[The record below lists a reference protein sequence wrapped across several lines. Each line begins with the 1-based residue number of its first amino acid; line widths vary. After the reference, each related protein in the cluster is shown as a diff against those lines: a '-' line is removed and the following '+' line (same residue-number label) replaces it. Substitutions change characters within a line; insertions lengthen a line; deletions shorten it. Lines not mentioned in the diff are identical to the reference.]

1 MKKILISIVA
11 ILGIFASQSCSDML
25 ETESDNMVIDPALN
39 NKTDS
44 VFYALGIAQAMQ
56 QLADQY
62 FFVGEMR
69 GELVAT
75 TNYTNTN
82 LRQLSNYSAASTNA
96 YDSAYVYYKVINN
109 CNYYLTHRDT
119 TLYTGAQNVT
129 INEYAAV
136 EAFRAWA
143 YLQLVRTYGDGPD
156 GTGIPFFTHP
166 LTAISEIEN
175 EANFPKKK
183 LADIVAELAPRLEK
197 FSGLAV
203 PYLHT
208 SANSALNI
216 GTPNWS
222 NTQKAFTP
230 SRVFIPVDI
239 VLGELYLENAQYTEA
254 AQHYCKYLCDNKIV
268 SQLISDVKLP
278 AYFQEPE
285 DFAAQYNAFMG
296 NYPSIFQSTA
306 APMDVITYIPMA
318 VSSQNGKTTN
328 VPLAFGHDYYSTD
341 ASRNCP
347 RVENVQ
353 LQPSKDFHLL
363 TDSTDFYYYPE
374 NYGTGSTLLSYP
386 NDVKSMRI
394 GDGRASYSD
403 GNSSGYVI
411 NRDPNDTT
419 RVYIMKPVSA
429 NIILYRASTLYLHL
443 AEAFNRMGYP
453 DAAFAILRNGISTYL
468 EDITNEPV
476 PVYVADPATGEQ
488 VLTGY
493 NDAPEYCYMNKK
505 TIDMLS
511 TTVPFFSAE
520 NRETFAP
527 EEVYGIHQHGAGAIN
542 YASNKIGTGLE
553 DGVTVVGSRA
563 TAVGSQCNLLYLPKP
578 IIGAKLAEIA
588 KNYGVAVGTSKAD
601 SIAAMEDIL
610 CDEYAREFAFEGV
623 RFYDLQRMARHYNE
637 SGIWGGNFGSLWFS
651 RKLQNNNPSK
661 SLMDPKN
668 WYLPF
673 N

>member
-1 MKKILISIVA
+1 MKKILFSIVA
-11 ILGIFASQSCSDML
+11 FLGIFASQSCSDML
-25 ETESDNMVIDPALN
+25 ETENDSMVIGPELN
-39 NKTDS
+39 AKTDS

-75 TNYTNTN
+75 TNHTNTN
-82 LRQLSNYSAASTNA
+82 LRQLSDYSANSTNA

-109 CNYYLTHRDT
+109 CNYYLAHRDT
-119 TLYTGAQNVT
+119 TLYTGATNVT

-143 YLQLVRTYGDGPD
+143 YLQLARTYGGNEV
-156 GTGIPFFTHP
+156 GVPFFTQP
-166 LTAISEIEN
+166 LTAISEIEDVTK
-175 EANFPKKK
+175 FPKKTISE
-183 LADIVAELAPRLEK
+183 IVAELTPRLEK
-197 FSGLAV
+197 FSGLTV
-203 PYLHT
+203 PYLST
-208 SANSALNI
+208 SPNLALSI
-216 GTPNWS
+216 GNPNWS
-222 NTQKAFTP
+222 NTAKYIST
-230 SRVFIPVDI
+230 SRIFIPVDI
-239 VLGELYLENAQYTEA
+239 VLGELYLEDAQYTKA
-254 AQHYCKYLCDNKIV
+254 AQHYCKYLCDNKMV
-268 SQLISDVKLP
+268 SQLIGDIRMP
-278 AYFQEPE
+278 AYFHLPE
-285 DFAAQYNAFMG
+285 DFDDYNAFMG
-296 NYPSIFQSTA
+296 NYPNIYQATA
-306 APMDVITYIPMA
+306 APLDVISYIPMA

-353 LQPSKDFHLL
+353 LQPSKDFYDL
-363 TDSTDFYYYPE
+363 TDSTDFYYYPT
-374 NYGTGSTLLSYP
+374 NYGSGNTRLSYP
-386 NDVKSMRI
+386 ADVKSMKM
-394 GDGRASYSD
+394 GDGRASYSN
-403 GNSSGYVI
+403 GTSSAYVL

-419 RVYIMKPVSA
+419 KVYINKPVSA
-429 NIILYRASTLYLHL
+429 NIILYRGTTLYLHL
-443 AEAFNRMGYP
+443 AEALNRMGYP

-468 EDITNEPV
+468 EDITDEPV
-476 PVYVADPATGEQ
+476 PVYQTDPNTGENI
-488 VLTGY
+488 LIGY
-493 NDAPEYCYMNKK
+493 NDAPEYCYMKK
-505 TIDMLS
+505 ETINMLS
-511 TTVPFFSAE
+511 TVVPFFSAE
-520 NRETFAP
+520 NREIFAP
-527 EEVYGIHQHGAGAIN
+527 ADVYGIHQHGAGAIN

-563 TAVGSQCNLLYLPKP
+563 TAVGSQCNLMYLPKP

-588 KNYGVAVGTSKAD
+588 QNYGVTVGATKAD

-637 SGIWGGNFGSLWFS
+637 SGVWGGNFGSLWFS

-668 WYLPF
+668 WYMPF